1 MSGGGSF
8 QVSPGVLAREI
19 DATNVIPAVSTAIGA
34 FAGSFTSG
42 PVESPVLIGSE
53 QELAKVF
60 GVPTAAN
67 SLDFLTAASFLKYS
81 NALWVSRAIRS
92 DAQTASDTGA
102 VGVIKND
109 DDFQRFLNDSPAPTQ
124 SVVARYPGISGND
137 VSLRF
142 NAWKGGSAIERGFD
156 YEPDATTTRELT
168 EQDILDGFT
177 GEEGDTVPTN
187 RYDDGEYIYDE
198 VHVEVLLD
206 GLVVEKY
213 TGLSIAADAKDERGA
228 NIFFKDVLNRDSN
241 YVRIVNITVGDV
253 GADSPVEGN
262 IVLNKTFA
270 ELTALSDEFDS
281 PFGNPT
287 DAQQIP
293 TYLNET
299 TYALSGGAEGVG
311 TVDGVTAIEAF
322 ADAETVDVSLLFTS
336 VVEADGY
343 EWSATEQALNTIVT
357 TRKDCVGFISAPLQV
372 AKAQSDADKLSL
384 VFKDA
389 VEGKFSYS
397 GSKHNSY
404 LMFDSS
410 PVEVYNKYLDRNE
423 WIPASGH
430 MAGLCANTDLV
441 ADPWFSPAG
450 FNRGRVKGISRIA
463 YNPKKAER
471 DTLYKG
477 GVNFM
482 TSFPGEGIVLYGD
495 KTGQTKPS
503 AFDRI
508 NVRRLFIV
516 LEKAIAKAA
525 KYQLFELNDEF
536 TRATFRNMVIPFLR
550 EIQGRRGVTDFAV
563 VCDSTNN
570 TGEIIDTNQFVG
582 DIYIKPAR
590 SINFITLNFVATRTG
605 VEFKEIIGS

>member
-8 QVSPGVLAREI
+8 QVSPGVFTREI

-53 QELAKVF
+53 QELVKVF
-60 GVPTAAN
+60 GEPTAAN

-102 VGVIKND
+102 AGVIKND

-124 SVVARYPGISGND
+124 SVVARYPGLSGNN

-142 NAWKGGSAIERGFD
+142 NAWGGGNAIARGFD
-156 YEPDATTTRELT
+156 YEPDFTTEGLT
-168 EQDILDGFT
+168 
-177 GEEGDTVPTN
+177 
-187 RYDDGEYIYDE
+187 YADGEVLYDE

-206 GLVVEKY
+206 GLVVERY

-241 YVRIVNITVGDV
+241 YVRVVNITVGDV
-253 GADSPVEGN
+253 GADSPVEEGDV
-262 IVLNKTFA
+262 VLDKTFA
-270 ELTALSDEFDS
+270 ELTALNDEFDS
-281 PFGNPT
+281 PFGSPT

-293 TYLNET
+293 TYLNDT
-299 TYALSGGAEGVG
+299 SYTLSGGTEGVG
-311 TVDGVTAIEAF
+311 TVDGVTAIETF
-322 ADAETVDVSLLFTS
+322 ADAETIDVSLVFTS
-336 VVEADGY
+336 VVEADGH
-343 EWSATEQALNTIVT
+343 EWSATEQSLNDIVT
-357 TRKDCVGFISAPLQV
+357 SRKDCVGFISAPLQV
-372 AKAQSDADKLSL
+372 AKAQSDTDKLNL

-389 VEGKFSYS
+389 TTGKFSYA

-404 LMFDSS
+404 LVFDSS

-423 WIPASGH
+423 WIPGSGH

-463 YNPKKAER
+463 YNPKKADR
-471 DTLYKG
+471 DNLYKG

>member
-60 GVPTAAN
+60 GVPTATN

-124 SVVARYPGISGND
+124 SVVARYPGNFGD

-142 NAWKGGSAIERGFD
+142 NAWGGGNAIERGFD
-156 YEPDATTTRELT
+156 YEPDFTTEGLT
-168 EQDILDGFT
+168 Y
-177 GEEGDTVPTN
+177 V
-187 RYDDGEYIYDE
+187 DGEVLYDE

-253 GADSPVEGN
+253 GADSPVEGD

-293 TYLNET
+293 TYLNGT

-322 ADAETVDVSLLFTS
+322 ADAETVDVSLIFTS

-423 WIPASGH
+423 WIPGSGH

>member
-8 QVSPGVLAREI
+8 QVSPGILTREI

-34 FAGSFTSG
+34 FAGSFSWG
-42 PVESPVLIGSE
+42 PVEEPVLIGSE
-53 QELAKVF
+53 KELAQVF
-60 GVPTAAN
+60 GEPDASN

-81 NALWVSRAIRS
+81 NSLWVSRV
-92 DAQTASDTGA
+92 SDTGA
-102 VGVIKND
+102 QTATDDGGVNPIKSD
-109 DDFQRFLNDSPAPTQ
+109 DDFQRYLNDSPAPTA
-124 SVVARYPGISGND
+124 SVVSRYPGLIGND

-142 NAWKGGSAIERGFD
+142 NAFGGGNAIERGFD
-156 YEPDATTTRELT
+156 YEPDATVEGLT
-168 EQDILDGFT
+168 
-177 GEEGDTVPTN
+177 
-187 RYDDGEYIYDE
+187 YADGETLYDE

-213 TGLSIAADAKDERGA
+213 TGLSIATDAKDERGA
-228 NIFFKDVLNRDSN
+228 NIYFKDVLNRDSK
-241 YVRIVNITVGDV
+241 YVRVVDITV
-253 GADSPVEGN
+253 ATYDSPTTD
-262 IVLNKTFA
+262 IVLNKTLV
-270 ELTALSDEFDS
+270 ELQAMSDSLDSPFDS
-281 PFGNPT
+281 PFGPIGLDQNII
-287 DAQQIP
+287 AF
-293 TYLNET
+293 LNAT
-299 TYALSGGAEGVG
+299 TYALSGGAAGTISADAGVN
-311 TVDGVTAIEAF
+311 AIEAF
-322 ADAETVDVSLLFTS
+322 ADAETIDISLIFTS
-336 VVEADGY
+336 CQDVAGS

-357 TRKDCVGFISAPLQV
+357 SRKDCVGFISAPLQI
-372 AKAQSDADKLSL
+372 AKAQSDDDKRKL
-384 VFKDA
+384 VFDDA
-389 VEGKFSYS
+389 TSGKFSYS

-404 LMFDSS
+404 LVFDAS
-410 PVEVYNKYLDRNE
+410 PVETYNKYLDRYE

-450 FNRGRVKGISRIA
+450 FNRGRIKAVSRLA
-463 YNPKKAER
+463 FNPKKASR
-471 DTLYKG
+471 DLLYKG

-482 TSFPGEGIVLYGD
+482 TAFPGEGIVLYGD

-550 EIQGRRGVTDFAV
+550 EVQGRRGVTDFAV

-590 SINFITLNFVATRTG
+590 SINYITLNFIATRTG
-605 VEFKEIIGS
+605 VEFTEIVGS